1 MSSTHINLAPL
12 PHPADQP
19 VLDIPEAGAYLGM
32 NRVQAYRAAR
42 AGLLPT
48 VQVSERRWKVPTA
61 SLRKMLG
68 MDAA

>member
-42 AGLLPT
+42 AGILPT
-48 VQVSERRWKVPTA
+48 IQVSERRFKVPTA
-61 SLRKMLG
+61 ALRALLG

>member
-1 MSSTHINLAPL
+1 MSTTSPL
-12 PHPADQP
+12 PPLPRAADQP
-19 VLDIPEAGAYLGM
+19 VIDIPEAGAYLGM

-42 AGLLPT
+42 AGILPT

-68 MDAA
+68 MDA

>member
-12 PHPADQP
+12 PDPADQP
-19 VLDIPEAGAYLGM
+19 VLDIPEAGQYLGL
-32 NRVQAYRAAR
+32 NRIQSYRAAR
-42 AGLLPT
+42 AGILPT
-48 VQVSERRWKVPTA
+48 IQVSERRYKVPVA